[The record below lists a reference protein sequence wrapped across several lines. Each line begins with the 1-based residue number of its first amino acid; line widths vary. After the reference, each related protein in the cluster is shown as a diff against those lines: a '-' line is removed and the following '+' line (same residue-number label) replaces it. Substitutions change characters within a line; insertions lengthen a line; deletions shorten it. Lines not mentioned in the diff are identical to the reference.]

1 MNNLDQELDSIL
13 HKIGTDINKVYSSN
27 PVGPWCMN
35 HYFKLIKGEC
45 VGCEAKQ
52 AIQALISDQVAKAR
66 IDGIREYAD
75 ALIDLFVNPPAELG
89 AAEDMHLHPWQIK
102 NMILESLN
110 HLDELKGDNK

>member
-52 AIQALISDQVAKAR
+52 AIQALISDQVAKA
-66 IDGIREYAD
+66 
-75 ALIDLFVNPPAELG
+75 
-89 AAEDMHLHPWQIK
+89 K
-102 NMILESLN
+102 LEAFDVAFDCHDYDRLRAYRAK
-110 HLDELKGDNK
+110 LLKEVK

>member
-66 IDGIREYAD
+66 IEETKLYKQYFKGRTQGYAN
-75 ALIDLFVNPPAELG
+75 ARIDVLEKEL
-89 AAEDMHLHPWQIK
+89 ATKRSKE
-102 NMILESLN
+102 
-110 HLDELKGDNK
+110 